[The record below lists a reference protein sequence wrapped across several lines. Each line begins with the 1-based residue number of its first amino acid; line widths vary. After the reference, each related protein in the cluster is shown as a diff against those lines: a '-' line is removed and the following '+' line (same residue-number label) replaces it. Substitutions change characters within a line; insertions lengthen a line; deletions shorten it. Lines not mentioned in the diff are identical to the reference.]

1 MPDDKDFNE
10 DSPEQEINFGERSMM
25 NEQLKDLNSYLV
37 EALPVFNY
45 SEYEI
50 TEPDLKDFIS
60 QRTVQRLLHTYENN
74 GYETLTV
81 LAIDYKETQDLKDK
95 RAVDAAINQTI
106 LPNSAKD
113 PVQRAITL
121 EQGIR
126 NATLAKSNAEKRI
139 ERAKDRGSQRDLIEA
154 EKALEA
160 AEEWLESFEE
170 LKKTLKKSG

>member
-1 MPDDKDFNE
+1 
-10 DSPEQEINFGERSMM
+10 
-25 NEQLKDLNSYLV
+25 
-37 EALPVFNY
+37 
-45 SEYEI
+45 
-50 TEPDLKDFIS
+50 
-60 QRTVQRLLHTYENN
+60 LLHTYENN